1 MPIEYVIALAIAVIL
16 FKIRK
21 VIYSTLDDFDT
32 ATKLNKIE
40 KELELQ
46 EEIREMIS
54 LVEESKSYNGGKW
67 YSVKDLDLTKK
78 STILKE
84 TKWITAD

>member
-21 VIYSTLDDFDT
+21 VFYSTLDDFDT
-32 ATKLNKIE
+32 AIKLSKIE

-54 LVEESKSYNGGKW
+54 LVEETKSVNGGKW

-78 STILKE
+78 STIAKE
-84 TKWITAD
+84 TK

>member
-21 VIYSTLDDFDT
+21 VFYSTLDDFDT
-32 ATKLNKIE
+32 AIKLNKIE

-54 LVEESKSYNGGKW
+54 LVEESKSNNGGKW
-67 YSVKDLDLTKK
+67 YNVKDLDLTKK

>member
-21 VIYSTLDDFDT
+21 VFYSTLDDFDT
-32 ATKLNKIE
+32 AIKLSKVE
-40 KELELQ
+40 RELELQ

-54 LVEESKSYNGGKW
+54 LVEESKSHNGGKW

-78 STILKE
+78 STLKE
-84 TKWITAD
+84 TKWITTD